1 VKLLSIRLFLPDA
14 DNPYQQLQAKAAT
27 ETASRLGASVDVEYA
42 QGDFS
47 LQVRQIFKA
56 TRQDADPP
64 GVVMVMPVQE
74 SALKSLSE
82 TTVGLGIGWVYLN
95 RCAGNVPALRQA
107 NPKVPSCLVTPDQKE
122 IGRVHARQLRQIF
135 PEGGQILYL
144 QGRVTTSSSEAR
156 AAGLREGLA
165 EPGPRIEI
173 VSTIDGNWSAT
184 DAQASLTRWLHLM
197 MPARLRIDAV
207 VCQSDFMAI
216 GALEALRVVAGESVG
231 NDALR
236 SLPVLGCDG
245 LATVGKRLVDEGRL
259 TATVLVPT
267 SADRAVES
275 LVSYYRY
282 GTSLAEEIRLTPY
295 AYPDEGVLSHRVR
308 ELATAVR

>member
-1 VKLLSIRLFLPDA
+1 MNRLAIRLFLPDA
-14 DNPYQQLQAKAAT
+14 DNPYQQLQANVAM
-27 ETASRLGASVDVEYA
+27 ETAARLGASVEVDYA

-56 TRQDADPP
+56 TRHDGPLPD
-64 GVVMVMPVQE
+64 VVMVMPVQE

-82 TTVGLGIGWVYLN
+82 TTVGLNIGWVYLN
-95 RCAGNVPALRQA
+95 RCAGNVPALRRV

-122 IGRVHARQLRQIF
+122 IGRVHARQLRQVF
-135 PEGGQILYL
+135 PEGAHILYL

-173 VSTIDGNWSAT
+173 VSTIDGNWTAT
-184 DAQASLTRWLHLM
+184 DARSSLTRWLHLM
-197 MPARLRIDAV
+197 LPARLRIDAV
-207 VCQSDFMAI
+207 VCQSDFMAL
-216 GALEALRVVAGESVG
+216 GALEALRTMGETRGDGTLAGM
-231 NDALR
+231 
-236 SLPVLGCDG
+236 PVIGCDG

-275 LVSYYRY
+275 LVSFFRY
-282 GTSLAEEIRLTPY
+282 GSTLPEEIRLTPH
-295 AYPDEGVLSHRVR
+295 AYPDEGVLRGRVR
-308 ELATAVR
+308 ELAAARS